1 MDGDTQ
7 ILLGK
12 ILRSQRIASL
22 GTLRDGAPF
31 VSMVA
36 FVMSEELTSL
46 YFHASTLAYHTQDI
60 LNDPRCSFL
69 IAETD
74 RDDRDPQSLAR
85 VTLRGDAVRIS
96 PEAPEYD
103 AARSLYLKKFPESAF
118 LFELGDFALYRM
130 TPISGRFVAGFA
142 RAFNIS
148 LHELKRT
155 SAVPA

>member
-7 ILLGK
+7 ILLGR

-36 FVMSEELTSL
+36 FAMSEELTSL

-60 LNDPRCSFL
+60 LKDPRCSFL

-74 RDDRDPQSLAR
+74 QGDRDPQTLAR
-85 VTLRGDAVRIS
+85 VTLRGDAVRVS

-103 AARSLYLKKFPESAF
+103 VARTLYLKKFPESAF

-130 TPISGRFVAGFA
+130 TPTSGRFVAGFA

-148 LHELKRT
+148 LHDLKRT